1 MLNVVLIGVGAVSKS
16 HISAWLKQENAR
28 VIGVADFFADR
39 AEAASKMLGAEKWS
53 DDYRDLIDS
62 DDVDA
67 VDICVT
73 EAAHVDVATDAANAG
88 KHILVEKPIST
99 TLTDADLII
108 DAAEKNNVKLMVAH
122 THHFYDY
129 GISAKEIIDRGEIG
143 TPVYIKHVS
152 GGGFWQQDWTGT
164 RISAGDTGGN
174 VVTNGIHI
182 VDLTNW
188 WMGSDPIS
196 VYAQALNPTS
206 SHMEMN
212 QYFVITIKYENGGI
226 GIVEMSRANMPRTNQ
241 FSQITVLGSEGEI
254 RTGSDVNSQWVY
266 KEDGLIFDNGGFLAG
281 FDREI
286 NSFVDAVLNDKE
298 PPVTGND
305 SKVALQVCLA
315 AEVSIKTG
323 SVKQIRS

>member
-39 AEAASKMLGAEKWS
+39 AEAAAKMLGAEKWS

-129 GISAKEIIDRGEIG
+129 GISAKEIIDSGEIG

-152 GGGFWQQDWTGT
+152 GGGFW
-164 RISAGDTGGN
+164 
-174 VVTNGIHI
+174 
-182 VDLTNW
+182 
-188 WMGSDPIS
+188 P
-196 VYAQALNPTS
+196 
-206 SHMEMN
+206 
-212 QYFVITIKYENGGI
+212 
-226 GIVEMSRANMPRTNQ
+226 
-241 FSQITVLGSEGEI
+241 
-254 RTGSDVNSQWVY
+254 
-266 KEDGLIFDNGGFLAG
+266 
-281 FDREI
+281 
-286 NSFVDAVLNDKE
+286 
-298 PPVTGND
+298 
-305 SKVALQVCLA
+305 KVP
-315 AEVSIKTG
+315 
-323 SVKQIRS
+323 

>member
-1 MLNVVLIGVGAVSKS
+1 M
-16 HISAWLKQENAR
+16 
-28 VIGVADFFADR
+28 
-39 AEAASKMLGAEKWS
+39 
-53 DDYRDLIDS
+53 
-62 DDVDA
+62 
-67 VDICVT
+67 
-73 EAAHVDVATDAANAG
+73 
-88 KHILVEKPIST
+88 
-99 TLTDADLII
+99 
-108 DAAEKNNVKLMVAH
+108 
-122 THHFYDY
+122 
-129 GISAKEIIDRGEIG
+129 
-143 TPVYIKHVS
+143 YIKHVS

-266 KEDGLIFDNGGFLAG
+266 KEDGLIFDNGGFQAG